1 MHQYPPVIYELITK
15 LAELPTIGPKTAER
29 IVFMMLKKN
38 NGDITALGNN
48 LIELSKRIKRCS
60 QCHNF
65 AENDPCH
72 ICNNEHRDDAI
83 LCIVSEPQDLV
94 AIERTGHFN
103 GKYFV
108 LNGNIST
115 YHGITPQDINV
126 PDLVKHIKNKKN
138 IKEIILALDP
148 NVEGETTAMYLIKHL
163 EPLNKKISRLAKG
176 LPVGADV
183 EYADEVTLSAALD
196 NRKEIS

>member
-1 MHQYPPVIYELITK
+1 MHQYPPVIYELINK

-38 NGDITALGNN
+38 HDDIATLGNN
-48 LIELSKRIKRCS
+48 LIDLSKKIKRCS
-60 QCHNF
+60 ECYNF
-65 AENDPCH
+65 SETNPCH
-72 ICNNEHRDDAI
+72 ICKNKHRNQSI

-94 AIERTGHFN
+94 AIERTGHFD
-103 GKYFV
+103 GRYFV
-108 LNGNIST
+108 LNGTIST
-115 YHGITPQDINV
+115 YHGTKPEDIRI
-126 PDLVKHIKNKKN
+126 PELVKYIKKN
-138 IKEIILALDP
+138 NHITEIILALDP

-163 EPLNKKISRLAKG
+163 SSLNKKISRLAKG